1 MQPVLFL
8 IIPHFVCYLTNT
20 IISKTV
26 WGFFLIYWTYL
37 NFFNCAQLFIFTKK
51 VCIEDVKLNSRVAA
65 NCKWFTV
72 SNARGSRGLTSLY
85 TLLRKPICWVC
96 TKMRFGLQS
105 KGVGKPLTGVL
116 VLDRTSHALPPIFNP
131 RVRLSAT
138 RFCAEKRSFAH
149 FLSRVCTMLR
159 RDNGLTSGNGLH
171 LEKDIHPCAEHNP
184 LSNDAISVISPSTLL
199 LPPIPPGCI
208 VNELAGW
215 EDGRTLG
222 QVLSTVKYN
231 QKWTWKDFP
240 LRPNETKVNLHRTW
254 LPLFMKHPCHICDL
268 IFNNEP
274 GLVWVSL
281 VTICNSLI
289 VNVTFPEEL
298 HLKEL
303 SIEKSRQQRVDCSSK
318 QQAG

>member
-1 MQPVLFL
+1 
-8 IIPHFVCYLTNT
+8 
-20 IISKTV
+20 
-26 WGFFLIYWTYL
+26 
-37 NFFNCAQLFIFTKK
+37 
-51 VCIEDVKLNSRVAA
+51 
-65 NCKWFTV
+65 
-72 SNARGSRGLTSLY
+72 
-85 TLLRKPICWVC
+85 
-96 TKMRFGLQS
+96 
-105 KGVGKPLTGVL
+105 
-116 VLDRTSHALPPIFNP
+116 
-131 RVRLSAT
+131 
-138 RFCAEKRSFAH
+138 
-149 FLSRVCTMLR
+149 MLR

-254 LPLFMKHPCHICDL
+254 LPLFMKHPCNICDL

-274 GLVWVSL
+274 RLFRISL

-289 VNVTFPEEL
+289 VNDLAWRTSSERVKYWNP
-298 HLKEL
+298 LKNL
-303 SIEKSRQQRVDCSSK
+303 GNRGWIVPANKK
-318 QQAG
+318 AG